1 MGGKR
6 AMILW
11 KNEYSIGV
19 DLIDQQ
25 HKYLFEIID
34 SAFELSKCDFR
45 VGKYDRI
52 ALIIQDLCQYAKFHF
67 VTEEEY
73 MIRINYKGYSKHKT
87 EHDDFTFYI
96 NKINLEQVE
105 GDPEKYIKDILSFLL
120 NWLLDHIL
128 LKDKLI
134 KIE

>member
-1 MGGKR
+1 M
-6 AMILW
+6 LVW
-11 KNEYSIGV
+11 KPEYSIGV
-19 DLIDQQ
+19 QLIDEQ

-34 SAFELSKCDFR
+34 SVFELSKCDFR

-73 MIRINYKGYSKHKT
+73 MIRINYKGYSSHKAD
-87 EHDDFTFYI
+87 HNDFTEYI
-96 NKINLEQVE
+96 NKINLEKVE
-105 GDPEKYIKDILSFLL
+105 EDPQKYITDILSFLL

-128 LKDKLI
+128 MKDKLI